1 VRGYFEIWG
10 RAGPELLPLEAD
22 RSTIGRASTNEVAL
36 EWDSTVS
43 ELHAVVERYPVGWCV
58 RDVGSSNGTFVNGER
73 LVAEQRLRDNDELRV
88 GSTRLVFRLNQ
99 APHLTETSS
108 TEGPPSL
115 TPREKEVLVALC
127 RPIVGVDGFAQ
138 PATVRQLADNLVVGE
153 AAIKFHLSN
162 LYAKFGIEE
171 GPDSRRVRL
180 ANEAIRRRAITLADL
195 RGSA

>member
-1 VRGYFEIWG
+1 MRGYFEIWG
-10 RAGPELLPLEAD
+10 RAGPELVPLEAD
-22 RSTIGRASTNEVAL
+22 RSTIGRAPTNDVAL

-73 LVAEQRLRDNDELRV
+73 LVAERRLRANDEVRV
-88 GSTRLVFRLNQ
+88 GGTRLVFRLSQ

-108 TEGPPSL
+108 TEGPPPI
-115 TPREKEVLVALC
+115 TRREKEVLVTLC
-127 RPIVGVDGFAQ
+127 RPIVGADGFAQ
-138 PATVRQLADNLVVGE
+138 PATVRQMADDLVVGE

-171 GPDSRRVRL
+171 GSDSRRVRL

-195 RGSA
+195 RGSP